1 MELVMGEGE
10 GRCGPGPRGSRQAA
24 ARSSLAPACSESSC
38 SVSGRLCQA
47 AEGRGTQCLARPPGS
62 SGSSAAQGL
71 RRWTQPNHIC
81 SRRKGDGP
89 GGPPGPWACPPAGGC
104 LYVCLAQATRI
115 WAERSELSFC
125 KCKKQQTEE
134 NLRLLRAPQRREAP
148 LHELRATRDAP
159 RLRESNK
166 TQRHRLQATPP
177 VALAHHQPN
186 FFPPNPPC

>member
-1 MELVMGEGE
+1 M
-10 GRCGPGPRGSRQAA
+10 
-24 ARSSLAPACSESSC
+24 
-38 SVSGRLCQA
+38 
-47 AEGRGTQCLARPPGS
+47 
-62 SGSSAAQGL
+62 
-71 RRWTQPNHIC
+71 
-81 SRRKGDGP
+81 
-89 GGPPGPWACPPAGGC
+89 
-104 LYVCLAQATRI
+104 CLAQATRI

-177 VALAHHQPN
+177 VALDHNLDRAPG
-186 FFPPNPPC
+186 FWLSGAGAPFRISAIGLDTAPPGR